1 MVSLPVYD
9 RTGAEVDK
17 IEIDPAQL
25 APRISKQLMHDA
37 VVMYQANRR
46 QGSAKTKSRSEV
58 AGTTKKM
65 YRQKGT
71 GNARAGS
78 RRSGVRRGG
87 GHIFAIRP
95 RDYSYRLPKKAV
107 RLATRMAVAS
117 RIVDDEVTLIDEL
130 QMTEPKTREM
140 VEILRALGIEGQ
152 TLLVAVEQYDTNV
165 YMSVRNLPGV
175 TILPVSDLNALDV
188 LRPRRMLMTRS
199 ALVAFRDR
207 VAANGDVTGSPIPD
221 SNDAASAGDPDREPA
236 VDEPSEG
243 TE

>member
-9 RTGAEVDK
+9 RTGAEVGQV
-17 IEIDPAQL
+17 EIDPAQL

-37 VVMYQANRR
+37 VVMYEANLR

-58 AGTTKKM
+58 SGTTKKM

-95 RDYSYRLPKKAV
+95 RDYHYRLPKKAV

-117 RIVDDEVTLIDEL
+117 RIADDEITLIDEL
-130 QMTEPKTREM
+130 RFIEPKTRDM
-140 VEILRALGIEGQ
+140 AAILKALGIEGQ
-152 TLLVAVEQYDTNV
+152 TLLVAIEEHDPNV
-165 YMSVRNLPGV
+165 HMSVRNLPGV
-175 TILPVSDLNALDV
+175 KILPVSDLNALDV
-188 LRPRRMLMTRS
+188 LRPRRLLMTRS

-207 VAANGDVTGSPIPD
+207 AAANGGVQGSPAQESEPGT
-221 SNDAASAGDPDREPA
+221 SAGAHDG
-236 VDEPSEG
+236 G

>member
-9 RTGAEVDK
+9 RTGAEVGK
-17 IEIDPAQL
+17 VEIDPIQL

-37 VVMYQANRR
+37 VVMYEANRR
-46 QGSAKTKSRSEV
+46 QGSAKTKSRAEV
-58 AGTTKKM
+58 AGSTKKM

-87 GHIFAIRP
+87 GHVFAIRP
-95 RDYSYRLPKKAV
+95 RDYHYRLPKKAV

-117 RIVDDEVTLIDEL
+117 RIIDDEVTLIDEL
-130 QMTEPKTREM
+130 RFNEPKTRDM
-140 VEILRALGIEGQ
+140 ASILKALGIEGQ
-152 TLLVAVEQYDTNV
+152 TLLVAIEEHDVNV

-199 ALVAFRDR
+199 ALEAFRDR
-207 VAANGDVTGSPIPD
+207 VAAGLT
-221 SNDAASAGDPDREPA
+221 DAGNATASAGEA
-236 VDEPSEG
+236 SEG
-243 TE
+243 AE